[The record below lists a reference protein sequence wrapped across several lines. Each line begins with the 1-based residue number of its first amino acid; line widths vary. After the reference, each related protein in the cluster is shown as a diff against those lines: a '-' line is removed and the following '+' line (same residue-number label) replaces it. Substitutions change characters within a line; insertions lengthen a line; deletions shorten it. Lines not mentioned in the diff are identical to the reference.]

1 MAIVVSG
8 QTITEFAKGK
18 AAAILRRMP
27 IQVQPTPNPNAM
39 KFVLGRQMFARPF
52 SFPSAQAAAG
62 HAPAEEIFALAGV
75 YNVFMVQDFVT
86 VNKLPDVPWE
96 PLVPAVQAI
105 LAEYITSYVTSHESG
120 VA

>member
-1 MAIVVSG
+1 
-8 QTITEFAKGK
+8 
-18 AAAILRRMP
+18 MP

-39 KFVLGRQMFARPF
+39 KFVLGRSMFARPL

-62 HAPAEEIFALAGV
+62 HTPAEEIFALEGI

-96 PLVPAVQAI
+96 HLVSAVQAI
-105 LAEYITSYVTSHESG
+105 LAEYITEYSK
-120 VA
+120 